1 MFRILFV
8 SQWTSL
14 NGGPGVAQH
23 RELQHA
29 ARVGE
34 EARDVVLEAGGDEAG
49 DRDGRHGHGGLRHDV
64 HWGLAGA
71 SVTYSFLVR
80 VGGARHVIT
89 TRQTQYSSCHQCDLI
104 SKGWWYV

>member
-64 HWGLAGA
+64 HGGLAGA
-71 SVTYSFLVR
+71 RVTYSFLVR

-104 SKGWWYV
+104 SKGW